1 MGFQDERNHLM
12 NDKFFALPKEKQDRI
27 INAGFR
33 VFSRNSYKKSPVQEI
48 AQEAGISKSLL
59 FFYFRNKKELYLYLW
74 QRVEELVLETLN
86 NSGISKSK
94 DIFDMMYQ
102 SLRIKVTLLKDYPDI
117 MNFSV
122 KAYYE
127 DDPDIRDDIR
137 KRVNPYTNLAT
148 NKRMPP
154 LDPADFKEG
163 LDLNKMYREIYM
175 ASEGYLWQVSQQR
188 IIDVDKVTRDYKEM
202 VDFWRVLFL
211 K

>member
-1 MGFQDERNHLM
+1 MELLM
-12 NDKFFALPKEKQDRI
+12 NDKFFALPREKQDRI
-27 INAGFR
+27 INAGFH

-48 AQEAGISKSLL
+48 AVEAGISKSLL

-74 QRVEELVLETLN
+74 RRVEELVLETLD
-86 NSGISKSK
+86 NSDIAGTK
-94 DIFDMMYQ
+94 DIFDMMYR
-102 SLRIKVTLLKDYPDI
+102 SLKIKVTLIKDYPDI

-127 DDPDIRDDIR
+127 DDPDVRDDIR
-137 KRVNPYTNLAT
+137 KRVNPYTNLTT
-148 NKRMPP
+148 NKRMPH
-154 LDPADFKEG
+154 LDPKDFKEG
-163 LDLNKMYREIYM
+163 LDLGKMYREIYM

-188 IIDVDKVTRDYKEM
+188 NINADRVIRDYKEM

>member
-1 MGFQDERNHLM
+1 M
-12 NDKFFALPKEKQDRI
+12 NDKFFALPREKQDRI
-27 INAGFR
+27 INAGFH

-48 AQEAGISKSLL
+48 AVEAGISKSLL

-74 QRVEELVLETLN
+74 RRVEELVLEIMD
-86 NSGISKSK
+86 NSDIAGTK
-94 DIFDMMYQ
+94 DIFDMMYR
-102 SLRIKVTLLKDYPDI
+102 SLKIKVTLIKDYPDI

-127 DDPDIRDDIR
+127 DDPDVRDDIR
-137 KRVNPYTNLAT
+137 KRVNPYTNLTT
-148 NKRMPP
+148 NKRMPH
-154 LDPADFKEG
+154 LDPKDFKEG
-163 LDLNKMYREIYM
+163 LDLGKMYREIYM

-188 IIDVDKVTRDYKEM
+188 NINADKVIRDYKEM

>member
-1 MGFQDERNHLM
+1 MEYQIERKLLM

>member
-1 MGFQDERNHLM
+1 M
-12 NDKFFALPKEKQDRI
+12 NDKFFALPREKQDRI
-27 INAGFR
+27 INAGFH

-48 AQEAGISKSLL
+48 AVEAGISKSLL

-74 QRVEELVLETLN
+74 RRVEELVLETLD
-86 NSGISKSK
+86 NSDIAGTK

-102 SLRIKVTLLKDYPDI
+102 SLKIKVTLIKDYPDI

-127 DDPDIRDDIR
+127 DDPDVRDDIR
-137 KRVNPYTNLAT
+137 KRVNPYTNLTT
-148 NKRMPP
+148 NKRMPH
-154 LDPADFKEG
+154 LDPKDFKEG
-163 LDLNKMYREIYM
+163 LDLGKMYREIYM

-188 IIDVDKVTRDYKEM
+188 NINADRVIRDYKEM

>member
-1 MGFQDERNHLM
+1 M
-12 NDKFFALPKEKQDRI
+12 NDKFFALPREKQDRI

-74 QRVEELVLETLN
+74 QRVEELVLETLD
-86 NSGISKSK
+86 NSDIAKTK

-102 SLRIKVTLLKDYPDI
+102 SLTVKIKLLRDYPDI

-127 DDPDIRDDIR
+127 DDPDVRDDIR
-137 KRVNPYTNLAT
+137 KRVNPYTNITT

-154 LDPADFKEG
+154 LDPKDFKEG
-163 LDLNKMYREIYM
+163 LDLRKMYREIYM

-188 IIDVDKVTRDYKEM
+188 NIDVSKVTRDYKEM

-211 K
+211 NNGEQK

>member
-1 MGFQDERNHLM
+1 MELLM
-12 NDKFFALPKEKQDRI
+12 NDKFFALPREKQDRI
-27 INAGFR
+27 INAGFH

-48 AQEAGISKSLL
+48 AVEAGISKSLL

-74 QRVEELVLETLN
+74 RRVEELVLETLD
-86 NSGISKSK
+86 NSDIAGTK
-94 DIFDMMYQ
+94 DIFDMMYR
-102 SLRIKVTLLKDYPDI
+102 SLKIKVTLIKDYPDI

-127 DDPDIRDDIR
+127 DDPDVRDDIR
-137 KRVNPYTNLAT
+137 KRVNPYTNLTT
-148 NKRMPP
+148 NKRMPH
-154 LDPADFKEG
+154 LDPKDFKEG
-163 LDLNKMYREIYM
+163 LDLGKMYREIYM

-188 IIDVDKVTRDYKEM
+188 NINADKVIRDYKEM

>member
-1 MGFQDERNHLM
+1 MELLM
-12 NDKFFALPKEKQDRI
+12 NDKFFALPREKQDRI
-27 INAGFR
+27 INAGFH

-48 AQEAGISKSLL
+48 AVEAGISKSLL

-74 QRVEELVLETLN
+74 RRVEELVLETLY
-86 NSGISKSK
+86 NSDIAGTK
-94 DIFDMMYQ
+94 DIFDMMYR
-102 SLRIKVTLLKDYPDI
+102 SLKLKVTLIKDYPDI

-127 DDPDIRDDIR
+127 DDPDVRDDIR
-137 KRVNPYTNLAT
+137 KRVNPYTNLTT
-148 NKRMPP
+148 NKRMPH
-154 LDPADFKEG
+154 LDPKDFKEG
-163 LDLNKMYREIYM
+163 LDLGKMYREIYM

-188 IIDVDKVTRDYKEM
+188 NINADKVIRDYKEM

>member
-1 MGFQDERNHLM
+1 MELLM
-12 NDKFFALPKEKQDRI
+12 NDKFFALPREKQDRI
-27 INAGFR
+27 INAGFH

-48 AQEAGISKSLL
+48 AVEAGISKSLL

-74 QRVEELVLETLN
+74 RRVEELVLETLD
-86 NSGISKSK
+86 NSDIAGTK
-94 DIFDMMYQ
+94 DIFDMMYR
-102 SLRIKVTLLKDYPDI
+102 SLKIKVALIKDYPDI

-127 DDPDIRDDIR
+127 DDPDVRDDIR
-137 KRVNPYTNLAT
+137 MRVNPYTNLTT
-148 NKRMPP
+148 NKRMPH
-154 LDPADFKEG
+154 LDPKDFKEG
-163 LDLNKMYREIYM
+163 LDLGKMYREIYM

-188 IIDVDKVTRDYKEM
+188 NINADRVIRDYKEM

>member
-1 MGFQDERNHLM
+1 M
-12 NDKFFALPKEKQDRI
+12 
-27 INAGFR
+27 
-33 VFSRNSYKKSPVQEI
+33 
-48 AQEAGISKSLL
+48 
-59 FFYFRNKKELYLYLW
+59 
-74 QRVEELVLETLN
+74 LETLN

-154 LDPADFKEG
+154 LDPSDFKEG

>member
-1 MGFQDERNHLM
+1 MEFQDERKRLM
-12 NDKFFALPKEKQDRI
+12 NDKFFALPKEKQNRI

-127 DDPDIRDDIR
+127 DDPNIRDDIR

-188 IIDVDKVTRDYKEM
+188 IIDVDKVARDYKEM

>member
-1 MGFQDERNHLM
+1 MELLM
-12 NDKFFALPKEKQDRI
+12 NDKFFALPREKQDRI
-27 INAGFR
+27 INAGFH

-48 AQEAGISKSLL
+48 AVEAGISKSLL

-74 QRVEELVLETLN
+74 RRVEELVLETLD
-86 NSGISKSK
+86 NSDIAGTK
-94 DIFDMMYQ
+94 DIFDMMYR
-102 SLRIKVTLLKDYPDI
+102 SLKIKVTLIKDYPDI

-127 DDPDIRDDIR
+127 DDPDVRDDIR
-137 KRVNPYTNLAT
+137 MRVNPYTNLTT
-148 NKRMPP
+148 NKRMPH
-154 LDPADFKEG
+154 LDPKDFKEG
-163 LDLNKMYREIYM
+163 LDLGKMYREIYM

-188 IIDVDKVTRDYKEM
+188 NINADRVIRDYKEM

>member
-1 MGFQDERNHLM
+1 MELMM
-12 NDKFFALPKEKQDRI
+12 NDKFFALPREKQDRI
-27 INAGFR
+27 INAGFH

-48 AQEAGISKSLL
+48 AVEAGISKSLL

-74 QRVEELVLETLN
+74 RRVEELVLETLD
-86 NSGISKSK
+86 NSDIAGTK
-94 DIFDMMYQ
+94 DIFDMMYR
-102 SLRIKVTLLKDYPDI
+102 SLKIKVTLIKDYPDI

-127 DDPDIRDDIR
+127 DDPDVRDDIR
-137 KRVNPYTNLAT
+137 KRVNPYTNLTT
-148 NKRMPP
+148 NKRMPH
-154 LDPADFKEG
+154 LDPKDFKEG
-163 LDLNKMYREIYM
+163 LDLGKMYREIYM

-188 IIDVDKVTRDYKEM
+188 NINADKVIRDYKEM

>member
-1 MGFQDERNHLM
+1 M
-12 NDKFFALPKEKQDRI
+12 NDKFFALPREKQDRI
-27 INAGFR
+27 INAGFH

-48 AQEAGISKSLL
+48 AVEAGISKSLL

-74 QRVEELVLETLN
+74 RRVEELVLETLD
-86 NSGISKSK
+86 NSDIAGTK
-94 DIFDMMYQ
+94 DIFDMMYR
-102 SLRIKVTLLKDYPDI
+102 SLKIKVTLIKDYPDI

-127 DDPDIRDDIR
+127 DDPDVRDDIR
-137 KRVNPYTNLAT
+137 KRVNPYTNLTT
-148 NKRMPP
+148 NKRMPH
-154 LDPADFKEG
+154 LDPKDFKEG
-163 LDLNKMYREIYM
+163 LDLGKMYREIYM

-188 IIDVDKVTRDYKEM
+188 NINADKVIRDYKEM